1 MPAIKFE
8 KVSKRYGKISALE
21 DFTAVFPDNTVS
33 VLLGPSGSGKTTAL
47 RLIAGLEK
55 PDLGTVSFDGV
66 IVSQPGSSLPPRKRR
81 IGMVFQNL
89 ALWPHMTNIENLIY
103 VMNGISKFDKQK
115 KALELL
121 DLVHLNDKADKYP
134 TALSGGERQ
143 RIAISRALAADPQI
157 LLLDEPFSS
166 LERTLR
172 EDLTGE
178 FKVLLRSRRLT
189 VVYVT
194 HDQEDAFS
202 LAEKVFIIRNGKVQQ
217 AGNREDVFFHPADL
231 FTAEFL
237 GYRSFLTHPLSGP
250 PLPKQQ
256 LGQNGTMYAY
266 RPKDI
271 IVASTGTSQWR
282 VVDSVFKEG
291 LWLVRLE
298 SNGTTLY
305 ATSKNDITLSTR
317 VSVETLKPPALIPIA
332 K

>member
-1 MPAIKFE
+1 
-8 KVSKRYGKISALE
+8 
-21 DFTAVFPDNTVS
+21 
-33 VLLGPSGSGKTTAL
+33 
-47 RLIAGLEK
+47 
-55 PDLGTVSFDGV
+55 
-66 IVSQPGSSLPPRKRR
+66 
-81 IGMVFQNL
+81 MVFQNL

-103 VMNGISKFDKQK
+103 VMNGIPKSDKRK

-121 DLVHLNDKADKYP
+121 DLVHLSGKADKYP
-134 TALSGGERQ
+134 MALSGGERQ

-157 LLLDEPFSS
+157 LLLDEPFSN

-178 FKVLLRSRRLT
+178 FKALLRSRRLT

-202 LAEKVFIIRNGKVQQ
+202 LADKVFIIRNGKVQQ
-217 AGNREDVFFHPADL
+217 AGDREDVFFHPADL

-237 GYRSFLTHPLSGP
+237 GYRSFLTHPLSNSP
-250 PLPKQQ
+250 ISRQQ
-256 LGQNGTMYAY
+256 SVQNGNMYAY
-266 RPKDI
+266 RPNDI
-271 IVASTGTSQWR
+271 VVIKNRMSQWR

-291 LWLVRLE
+291 QWLIKLE

-305 ATSKNDITLSTR
+305 ANSKNNITISTCVR
-317 VSVETLKPPALIPIA
+317 VKALNPPALIPLA